1 MKWAVSLFIITLPS
15 ARFAFCNESF
25 MMPVLPAITKKI
37 LSQLHQTTS
46 TPPHSLPSYQS
57 SQSEVPL
64 LDNLPEKEKRAATAE
79 LHRLAAEQPTTH
91 LPAPCHRRFKWKTFT
106 MVLLGVGLAAFAV
119 VVSVVFAVDTDKNPD
134 LVAKLRVANTNLDRM
149 KLLPDDSDWFFDFTK
164 QDKYTFS
171 PGGVINANA
180 ATFPATVG
188 QGMTLVSQFLRPP
201 FL

>member
-1 MKWAVSLFIITLPS
+1 
-15 ARFAFCNESF
+15 

-46 TPPHSLPSYQS
+46 TLLDSLPSYQAS
-57 SQSEVPL
+57 KSEVPL

-79 LHRLAAEQPTTH
+79 LHRLAAQQPASATTH

-106 MVLLGVGLAAFAV
+106 MVLLGLGLAAFAV
-119 VVSVVFAVDTDKNPD
+119 VVSVVFAVDADKSPD
-134 LVAKLRVANTNLDRM
+134 LVAKLRMANTNLDRM